1 MDIKF
6 RITKYLAVSALA
18 MLLLGACS
26 KNNIYINYPDEEN
39 NGGSSGS
46 GKDFKAGCVPIQPTH
61 RTISQALPLLKAT
74 MSPPPPVY

>member
-39 NGGSSGS
+39 NGG
-46 GKDFKAGCVPIQPTH
+46 FIRLRQ
-61 RTISQALPLLKAT
+61 
-74 MSPPPPVY
+74 